1 MNRFDLE
8 QAIYDADMSTELKT
22 AFERHCDGPV
32 MSQDQRDN
40 MLMALWQIAELKHW
54 KLMDTFCR
62 MYELN
67 EYCQD
72 PEVLARRESFDRA
85 NGRIKEDV
93 E

>member
-1 MNRFDLE
+1 VVDRFKLE
-8 QAIYDADMSTELKT
+8 QAIYDADMSAELKM

-54 KLMDTFCR
+54 KLFDTFCQEF
-62 MYELN
+62 ELDQ
-67 EYCQD
+67 Y
-72 PEVLARRESFDRA
+72 RSM
-85 NGRIKEDV
+85 KEDV